1 MKFRDGGYAMAVNS
15 TEVLEIESTMQEM
28 ADNPGLIK
36 EFIKDITPEIINFGI
51 KLAISILVLVIG
63 FKIIKSIIK
72 FVKKSM
78 NRAGV
83 EAGAASFLCTL
94 IKYVL
99 DFVLIMI
106 VLSSYGL
113 SGSIV
118 AILGSAGLTVGLAL
132 QGSLANLAG
141 GVLIVV
147 LKPFRVG
154 DYIIDSGSG
163 KEGTVSEI
171 SIFYTKIITPDHK
184 VIMIP
189 NGSLSNATITNVS
202 MQDMRR
208 VDLIVGVS
216 YNSDLA
222 LVKDVLREIAIMD
235 SDVLQDEP
243 IDVFVNELAASSVDM
258 GLRVWVEKDNYFPV
272 KWRLTERI
280 KTTFDERGIE
290 IPYPHMNLIVE
301 KNN

>member
-36 EFIKDITPEIINFGI
+36 EFIKDITPGIINFGI

-202 MQDMRR
+202 MQDKRR

-280 KTTFDERGIE
+280 KTTFDERAIE

>member
-163 KEGTVSEI
+163 KEGVVSEI